1 MKNLTLQITA
11 DNFEKILKNKQTVE
25 SRIIYPTNIKK
36 YIENGTPYLLSV
48 ENFETNKTDLEPR
61 DYDTLTLINGRQKD
75 APRMIIEVEEIHL
88 EPDMKDGDWIYY
100 EEDGVEY
107 FFFRIFYTLG
117 KVLQSENCEK
127 FA

>member
-11 DNFEKILKNKQTVE
+11 ENFEKILKKEQTIE
-25 SRIIYPTNIKK
+25 SRIIYPTNVKK
-36 YIENGTPYLLSV
+36 YIENGTSFLISV

-100 EEDGVEY
+100 EEYGVEY